1 MKFTIA
7 YSLVFLYVL
16 AAIVFWGYS
25 LHRGSERIYHL
36 EKEVVAL
43 KNTLHATTSY
53 DTELHRVEDAHQR
66 RRRQYWGEGTT
77 FLVLTLLASGI
88 VYYAYYRQRQLSK
101 LQQNFM
107 LSVTHE
113 LKTPLAGIKLNMQ
126 TLQRRKLD
134 EEVQQKLIRTAV
146 HETDRLNDLCNNILM
161 ATQMESKKEAMY
173 SDAVKLQEIIQE
185 EVAEFR
191 SRYPDFHIE
200 TFLDETVPPVRSD
213 HTWWKLILSNL
224 VENARKYTEDGGAI
238 QIRMHRENQEIVL
251 QVCDQGPGIPDEE
264 KQKIFSKF
272 YRTGEETTRKTSGTG
287 LGLYL
292 VRKMVSLYKYDI
304 TVKNN
309 TPKGS
314 IFEIRIRI

>member
-25 LHRGSERIYHL
+25 LHRSSERIYAL
-36 EKEVVAL
+36 EKEAVNL
-43 KNTLHATTSY
+43 KNTLHATQSY

-66 RRRQYWGEGTT
+66 RRRQYWGEGST

-126 TLQRRKLD
+126 TLQRRKL
-134 EEVQQKLIRTAV
+134 EEEIQQKLIRTAV
-146 HETDRLNDLCNNILM
+146 HEADRLNDLCNNILM

-173 SDAVKLQEIIQE
+173 SEDVKLQEIIRE
-185 EVAEFR
+185 ELAEFG
-191 SRYPDFHIE
+191 SRYPELKIE
-200 TFLDETVPPVRSD
+200 TFVDETIPPVRSD

-224 VENARKYTEDGGAI
+224 VENARKYTEEHASI
-238 QIRMHRENQEIVL
+238 QIRLHRENHEIIL

-272 YRTGEETTRKTSGTG
+272 YRTGEESTRKTSGTG

-292 VRKMVSLYKYDI
+292 VRKMVKLYKYDI